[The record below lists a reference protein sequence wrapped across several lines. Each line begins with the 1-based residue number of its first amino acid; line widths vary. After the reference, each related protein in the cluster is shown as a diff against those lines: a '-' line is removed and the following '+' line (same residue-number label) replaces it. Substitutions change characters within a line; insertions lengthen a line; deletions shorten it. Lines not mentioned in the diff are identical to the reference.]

1 LVGWGIAVVVLVRVW
16 GTVAVGVIEFGVLVG
31 WGIAAVVLVL
41 VWGTVAVSVAVWG
54 GVLIAVRVGREE
66 VVKID
71 R

>member
-1 LVGWGIAVVVLVRVW
+1 
-16 GTVAVGVIEFGVLVG
+16 LVG